1 MTKHLTFH
9 LMMLMAFLFI
19 TCTENSKPITIKGSI
34 SNPINDKAYFTY
46 SDTSYIAFLNQ
57 NGSFEVTFIRDSSE
71 YVTFVHGERTEMYIK
86 PGVQIILTVDTREFD
101 ETIKYENSLESSF
114 LAEKYITTEKKDFY
128 GESLYLKDE
137 DQYQSYLNEYKD
149 ALLKELGNFNDEY
162 FKATELKELNISM
175 ERRLKQKQNLSGR
188 SKEELSYLWDAKSLS
203 QEYDFYGLI
212 KSSNQSEFINILVE
226 YEKKMFKSLD
236 KLKNIDGFE
245 EEKEKIS
252 RLIRQWKERK
262 YNHDNMPKDG
272 ELAIDFSYPDIEGT
286 ITSLSSFKGNL
297 VYVDVWATW
306 CGPCIAELPALEKL
320 QENYK
325 DKNITFL
332 SVSVDTDKD
341 AWEKLVTDDGLGG
354 VQLWADGWSDITK
367 FYAIFGI
374 PRFLL
379 IDKDGSL
386 ISVDAPRPSSS
397 EIRTLLDNAGV

>member
-1 MTKHLTFH
+1 
-9 LMMLMAFLFI
+9 MMLMVFLFI
-19 TCTENSKPITIKGSI
+19 TCTENSRTITIKGSI

-57 NGSFEVTFIRDSSE
+57 NGSFEITFIRDSSE
-71 YVTFVHGERTEMYIK
+71 YVTFVHGERTAMYIK
-86 PGVQIILTVDTREFD
+86 PGDQIFLTVDTREFD

-114 LAEKYITTEKKDFY
+114 LAEKYIATENKDFY

-137 DQYQSYLNEYKD
+137 DQYQSYLNEYKV
-149 ALLKELGNFNDEY
+149 AFLKTLENFNDEY

-175 ERRLKQKQNLSGR
+175 EKYLKKKQNLSGR

-212 KSSNQSEFINILVE
+212 KSASKSEFINLLVE

-245 EEKEKIS
+245 EEKEKIF

-272 ELAIDFSYPDIEGT
+272 ESAIDFSYPDIDGN
-286 ITSLSSFKGNL
+286 ITSLSSFKGNF

-306 CGPCIAELPALEKL
+306 CVPCIAELPALEKL

-332 SVSVDTDKD
+332 SVSVDTDQD
-341 AWEKLVTDDGLGG
+341 AWEKLVTDDDLGG

-367 FYAIFGI
+367 SYAIFGI

-397 EIRTLLDNAGV
+397 EIRTLLDNSGI